1 MVFAWHCTLM
11 EEIIQ
16 INTTKHPDPVTSS
29 KKRKYLSSNYRWQ
42 VWCAVTNKP
51 AVNQLH
57 SLPCV
62 QGLSGRIHR
71 SGDWCMRLYRVFNK
85 DPNWPIHNRTLAWC
99 IPLGLI
105 SRIQYSC
112 FIEYAR
118 TLLPYCFRQHLS
130 IELHCWNLLFILWRH
145 EFPDLIN
152 IQGCK

>member
-1 MVFAWHCTLM
+1 M

-16 INTTKHPDPVTSS
+16 INTTKHPDPDTSS
-29 KKRKYLSSNYRWQ
+29 KKGSNW
-42 VWCAVTNKP
+42 AVTTDGRCGVLWLTNRLLTSFIHTT
-51 AVNQLH
+51 Q
-57 SLPCV
+57 LPCV
-62 QGLSGRIHR
+62 QGLSGRIHG
-71 SGDWCMRLYRVFNK
+71 SGDWCMRLHRVFSR
-85 DPNWPIHNRTLAWC
+85 DPNWRIHNRTLAWC

-130 IELHCWNLLFILWRH
+130 IELHYWNLLFILWRH